1 MTLSRPCSF
10 FLFPP
15 QDLRTPSRGRF
26 GYVPV
31 MTNATQYSPLSNPY
45 GLLRSPWNSDSTPFL
60 TRHDRLFGYV
70 NNRKPSGCKQYR
82 DALQQRNW

>member
-1 MTLSRPCSF
+1 MIPCSV
-10 FLFPP
+10 FLSHP
-15 QDLRTPSRGRF
+15 QDLRTPLRGRF

-31 MTNATQYSPLSNPY
+31 MTNATEYSPLSNPY

-82 DALQQRNW
+82 DALHQRSW